1 MTFETLRHEAEKRV
15 PRTPSTVANMSAA
28 EIERLVYELEV
39 HQEELEIQ
47 NEELR
52 RTHLQLQASRNLYA
66 DLYDFAPVGYL
77 TIDPPGTIVEANLTA
92 ATMLGK
98 ERSKII
104 GTRLALYCHQNSRV
118 GLRDHMD
125 TVLSDTKSHRG
136 EFGFTTVE
144 GSFDARLDSNCTVGD
159 SDIRQCCI
167 IMTDITDRK
176 QAERALIEKDKHLRS
191 LADALPVLISYLDTE
206 FRIQFSNATHQ
217 QWFGLSGDDLIG
229 QRIQDL
235 FSNRHQELEDY
246 LVDVLD
252 GRRVDFDSRLT
263 HQHHGERQVQMMF
276 VPDIA
281 ADATVQGIHSLCVD
295 ITEQKL
301 IEEQNSRRRIF
312 VERLVRLTSAEKQ
325 VYDLMIRGKSNKAIS
340 VELDIGLRTAE
351 RRRQTIFEKL
361 QVESMADLLQQL
373 ADIQNIGPS

>member
-15 PRTPSTVANMSAA
+15 PKAASDVAKMSAP

-52 RTHLQLQASRNLYA
+52 RAHLQLQASRNLYA

-77 TIDPPGTIVEANLTA
+77 TIDPEGSIIEANLTA

-98 ERSKII
+98 ERSNII
-104 GTRLALYCHQNSRV
+104 GSRLALYCDQDSRV
-118 GLRDHMD
+118 GLQDHID
-125 TVLSDTKSHRG
+125 TVLSDTRSQSG
-136 EFGFTTVE
+136 EFKFTTAE
-144 GSFDARLDSNCTVGD
+144 GNFDARLDSNCTVGD
-159 SDIRQCCI
+159 ADARQCRI

-176 QAERALIEKDKHLRS
+176 QAERALVEKDEHLRS
-191 LADALPVLISYLDTE
+191 LADALPVLISYLDTN
-206 FRIQFSNATHQ
+206 FRIQFSNATYQ
-217 QWFGLSGDDLIG
+217 PWFGLSGGDLIG
-229 QRIQDL
+229 QRIQNL
-235 FSNRHQELEDY
+235 FSSRDQELEDY

-252 GRRVDFDSRLT
+252 GRRVDFESRLT
-263 HQHHGERQVQMMF
+263 HQRFGERQVQMMF

-281 ADATVQGIHSLCVD
+281 PDGKVQGIHSLCVD

-301 IEEQNSRRRIF
+301 VEEQNSRRRIF
-312 VERLVRLTSAEKQ
+312 VERLVRLTSPEKQ

-340 VELDIGLRTAE
+340 VELNIGLRTAE
-351 RRRQTIFEKL
+351 RRRQAIFEKL

-373 ADIQNIGPS
+373 SDIQNIGPS